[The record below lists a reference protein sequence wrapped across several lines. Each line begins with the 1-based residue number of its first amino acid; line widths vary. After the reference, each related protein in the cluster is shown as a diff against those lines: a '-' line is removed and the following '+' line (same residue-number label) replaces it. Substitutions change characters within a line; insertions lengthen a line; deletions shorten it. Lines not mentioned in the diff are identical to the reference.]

1 MIHMRGGS
9 FLPAYRLQ
17 LSSRFDLLPAALP
30 INKPFSD
37 NPVYVQV
44 TKRIS
49 NPQPPIA
56 DLEHPYAFSAIDTVP
71 FQ

>member
-1 MIHMRGGS
+1 M
-9 FLPAYRLQ
+9 
-17 LSSRFDLLPAALP
+17 
-30 INKPFSD
+30 NKPFSD

-44 TKRIS
+44 TDRIS
-49 NPQPPIA
+49 NPQPIA